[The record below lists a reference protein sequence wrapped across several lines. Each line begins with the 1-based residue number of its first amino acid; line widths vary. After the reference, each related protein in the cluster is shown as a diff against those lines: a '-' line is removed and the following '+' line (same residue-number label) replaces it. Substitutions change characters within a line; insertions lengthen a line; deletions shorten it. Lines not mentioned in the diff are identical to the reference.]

1 MKINSLIEELD
12 SLLGAEKIIYGKD
25 LDQKYHHVWKMDEP
39 LKAMAMVMPKN
50 TNEVSEIMKICFKNN
65 QEVIIHGGLTNLVGG
80 TESKR
85 DQLVISLEKM
95 NEIEEIDQKSRTVT
109 VQSGV
114 ILENLINS
122 VSEKDLLLPLNFGA
136 KGSAHI
142 GGAISTNAGGLRVL
156 KYGMVRQMIL
166 GLEVVL
172 PDGRIVSSL
181 KKIIKDNSGYDLKQ
195 FFIGSEGTL
204 GIVTK
209 AVLKLIEAPSTRHS
223 AILGVNDYE
232 SVIDL
237 LKALEKGLGGTL
249 SAFELMWG
257 NTYRTMIEKST
268 SLISPIDQNYDY
280 YVFVE
285 TLGSNKKQDLSLLQN
300 LIEKALE
307 DNIVIDGSLAE
318 TEKELNNLWQIRED
332 VSILD
337 SNANHAQHFDISIPI
352 PLIGKIVDSI
362 NDNLKKLS
370 FVKNIYIWG
379 HVADGNIH
387 FIVGKEKN
395 SDEIIKKVNEVVY
408 EPLKE
413 NNGSISAEHGIG
425 LHKKNYL
432 IKSRSKP
439 EIELMK
445 QIKHFF
451 DPKNI
456 LNPGRII

>member
-1 MKINSLIEELD
+1 MKLNPLIDKLIA
-12 SLLGAEKIIYGKD
+12 LLGIENIIYGKD

-39 LKAMAMVMPKN
+39 LKALALVMPKS
-50 TNEVSEIMKICFKNN
+50 TKQVSQIMKICFKND

-80 TESKR
+80 TESKKH
-85 DQLVISLEKM
+85 QLVISLEKM
-95 NEIEEIDQKSRTVT
+95 NKIEEIDQKSRTVT

-122 VSEKDLLLPLNFGA
+122 VSDKDLLLPLNFGA

-172 PDGRIVSSL
+172 PDGKVISSL

-195 FFIGSEGTL
+195 LFIGSEGTL

-223 AILGVNDYE
+223 AILGTNNYE
-232 SVIDL
+232 NVINL
-237 LKALEKGLGGTL
+237 LKTLEKGLGGIL

-268 SLISPIDQNYDY
+268 SLISPINQDYDY

-285 TLGSNKKQDLSLLQN
+285 TLGSNKEKDYSLLEN

-307 DNIVIDGSLAE
+307 DNIILDGSLAG
-318 TEKELNNLWQIRED
+318 TDKELNNLWQIRED

-337 SNANHAQHFDISIPI
+337 SNANYAQHFDISIPI
-352 PLIGKIVDSI
+352 PLIGNLVDSI
-362 NDNLKKLS
+362 TKNLKKLS
-370 FVKNIYIWG
+370 FVQNIYTWG

-387 FIVGKEKN
+387 FIVGKENN
-395 SDEIIKKVNEVVY
+395 SLDIIKKVNDIVY
-408 EPLKE
+408 KPLKE

-425 LHKKNYL
+425 LDKKNYL
-432 IKSRSKP
+432 IRSRSKP

-445 QIKHFF
+445 QIKHLF
-451 DPKNI
+451 DSKNI